1 MQQKHGFAPLG
12 PANGAVKNQ
21 IFGLNSARLYNL
33 NLRTEYRPLTLDQF
47 AQLKQE
53 YRLAGTLDDLR
64 DNAAYG
70 FIAKR
75 SA

>member
-1 MQQKHGFAPLG
+1 LSLG
-12 PANGAVKNQ
+12 K
-21 IFGLNSARLYNL
+21 
-33 NLRTEYRPLTLDQF
+33 F
-47 AQLKQE
+47 AQIKQE
-53 YRLAGTLDDLR
+53 YRLAGTLDELH